1 MILCVLLNPTLDEI
15 FEIDDFIVGGTFET
29 SRNSIF
35 PAGKALSFAISARK
49 FIRDEEIIIL
59 GFIGEKEKNIYTE
72 YLDSFNIIS
81 KLISVRGNTR
91 SNKTI
96 VDAKNNTTTHIRQIG
111 FEVSKTNL
119 KTFYSAFS
127 ELLKPKDFV
136 ILSGSL
142 PGEVPVNVYQS
153 LIKQAKN
160 IGAFSILDSSGEA
173 MKRGLI
179 AQPYIIKSNL
189 VEIAEILE
197 NPGLRVLNFKD
208 LMKDINIISKSG
220 NRLLDENIKI
230 ILITLG
236 EYGALMITKE
246 RVLYGNISIDNVLD
260 TVGSGDAFLGGFIA
274 SYYR

>member
-1 MILCVLLNPTLDEI
+1 MLLNPTLDEI